1 MPAGRLPLRIFEPRY
16 LTMVKACL
24 KSDSGFGIC
33 LSKDG
38 AETGPSVGTYPY
50 GTLIK
55 IVDWDMDDSGL
66 LLIVT
71 EGVQKFRTIS
81 ATESETGLLLG
92 EIELLPAEEKSLIPA
107 ELQSLAE
114 LLQRALDNMGP
125 LLDYAEA
132 DFTDALW
139 VGSRLVELLPMPP
152 AMRHDMIA
160 ISDPVER
167 LRVLQGFINDE
178 ENWQG

>member
-16 LTMVKACL
+16 LTMVKDCL

-33 LSKDG
+33 LAKDRG
-38 AETGPSVGTYPY
+38 ETPYPY

-71 EGVQKFRTIS
+71 EGVQKFRTIN
-81 ATESETGLLLG
+81 TIESDTGLLLG
-92 EIELLPAEEKSLIPA
+92 DIELVPAEEKSLIPA
-107 ELQSLAE
+107 ELLGLAE

-125 LLDYAEA
+125 LLDYTEA
-132 DFTDALW
+132 DFTDAVW
-139 VGSRLVELLPMPP
+139 VGSRLVELLPMPSE
-152 AMRHDMIA
+152 MRHDMIA
-160 ISDPVER
+160 ASDPVDR
-167 LRVLQGFINDE
+167 LRVLKNFINDE
-178 ENWQG
+178 QNWQT